1 MCYCLNILNE
11 ENDFQ
16 YIFFQSH
23 EILVNESTLGFKAI
37 WLKVNDFQYSF
48 ISGLNLLFTVL
59 ILIGM
64 LYDLC

>member
-16 YIFFQSH
+16 YIFFQGH

-37 WLKVNDFQYSF
+37 
-48 ISGLNLLFTVL
+48 
-59 ILIGM
+59 
-64 LYDLC
+64 

>member
-37 WLKVNDFQYSF
+37 WLKVNGFSIQFHFRIKFVIHSF
-48 ISGLNLLFTVL
+48 NFNRYAI
-59 ILIGM
+59 
-64 LYDLC
+64 